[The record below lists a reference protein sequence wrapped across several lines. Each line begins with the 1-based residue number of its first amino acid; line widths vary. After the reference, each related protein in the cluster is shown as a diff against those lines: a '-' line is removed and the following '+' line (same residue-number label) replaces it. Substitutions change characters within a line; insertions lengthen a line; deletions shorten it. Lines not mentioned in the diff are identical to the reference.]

1 MDHIRLHI
9 RLQVHGK
16 WIQSFKNTPKIHLI
30 IPLSAVNNS
39 WTASVT
45 TDQVSLPHKS
55 TFLTHM
61 LITFTLSF
69 VQIARL
75 VRIGNNSRNAFH
87 QQIIYVE
94 TASEQQPHWP
104 NVSTRYLKVDSTWKR
119 SFLML
124 TSLKW
129 CNSSRYNLT
138 RTFTANKIFA
148 VNKVISYSWT
158 LYINPQITRCA

>member
-1 MDHIRLHI
+1 M
-9 RLQVHGK
+9 HGR
-16 WIQSFKNTPKIHLI
+16 WIQSFKNIPKIHLI
-30 IPLSAVNNS
+30 IPLPAVNNC
-39 WTASVT
+39 WTVSVT

-61 LITFTLSF
+61 LITFPLSF
-69 VQIARL
+69 VRIARL
-75 VRIGNNSRNAFH
+75 VRIGNNSWNALH
-87 QQIIYVE
+87 QETIYIE

-124 TSLKW
+124 TSLKS

-148 VNKVISYSWT
+148 INKVISYSWK
-158 LYINPQITRCA
+158 LYINP